1 MEIDI
6 QPLFTHIDAG
16 IDWRHRVWFGQYLA
30 LHAGLAP
37 HHLFRTNARTDGPS
51 SSPVLAKG
59 RAVPPV
65 RTPADGHPPGFA
77 TFFAQMLQSQHARGS
92 AASATKTP
100 FHIRKE
106 FPHAQG
112 QSESDPGRRGS

>member
-59 RAVPPV
+59 RTVPPV

-77 TFFAQMLQSQHARGS
+77 TFFAQMLQSQHARGGAIRDGVALATAVS
-92 AASATKTP
+92 KNAARRADG
-100 FHIRKE
+100 IDW
-106 FPHAQG
+106 
-112 QSESDPGRRGS
+112 SEM